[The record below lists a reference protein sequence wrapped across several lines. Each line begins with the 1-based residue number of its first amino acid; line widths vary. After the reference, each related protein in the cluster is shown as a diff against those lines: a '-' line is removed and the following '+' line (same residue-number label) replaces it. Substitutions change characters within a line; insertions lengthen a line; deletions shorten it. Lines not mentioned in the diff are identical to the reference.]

1 MTSEGVGR
9 VAGDDDAE
17 YTGEFDGLVRGLD
30 TGGEEAGVVE
40 LGGAGM
46 NEEVE

>member
-1 MTSEGVGR
+1 MTSEGVAT
-9 VAGDDDAE
+9 VPGDDDAE
-17 YTGEFDGLVRGLD
+17 YTGELDGLVRGLD
-30 TGGEEAGVVE
+30 TGEEETGVVE